1 MDDTVLDLGL
11 RESCMDDCVK
21 SHEVICAADKKH
33 TLYRC
38 FSSHSVQLLR
48 TWRSH
53 FLRPHSQ
60 NIFSSVQ
67 IDPNGNVDGLLHNL
81 AFTTNAVVDGVQKDH
96 CIDGLQ
102 RPLLPPF
109 GDGKNLICNPVLSE
123 TEMP

>member
-1 MDDTVLDLGL
+1 MAVSNPIKLSVQPTKTHSIPPFL
-11 RESCMDDCVK
+11 
-21 SHEVICAADKKH
+21 
-33 TLYRC
+33 
-38 FSSHSVQLLR
+38 SHSVQLLR

-81 AFTTNAVVDGVQKDH
+81 AFTTNMVVDGVQKDH

-109 GDGKNLICNPVLSE
+109 GDGKNLICNPVYGAV
-123 TEMP
+123 